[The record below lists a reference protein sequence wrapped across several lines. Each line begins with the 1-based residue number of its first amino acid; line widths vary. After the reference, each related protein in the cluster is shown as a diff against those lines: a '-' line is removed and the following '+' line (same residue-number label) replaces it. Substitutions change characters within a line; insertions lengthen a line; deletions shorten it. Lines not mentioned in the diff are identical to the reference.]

1 MDVILLEKVQNLG
14 NLGDKVSVR
23 SGYGRNYL
31 IPQGKAASATSV
43 NLAKFE
49 ARRAELEKAAAENL
63 AAAQVREQTLRA
75 LGSVTIMSKAG
86 DEGKLFGSV
95 GTVDISEALAK
106 TGVKVEKQDIRMP
119 HGPLRTLGEHEVAIH
134 LHTDI
139 NVSVKIIVT
148 PEV

>member
-23 SGYGRNYL
+23 PGYGRNYL
-31 IPQGKAASATSV
+31 IPQGKAASATPG

-49 ARRAELEKAAAENL
+49 ARRAELEKTAAENL
-63 AAAQVREQTLRA
+63 AAAQAREQALRA
-75 LGSVTIMSKAG
+75 LSSVAIMSKAG

-95 GTVDISEALAK
+95 GTADIAEALAK
-106 TGVKVEKQDIRMP
+106 AGVKVEKHEIRMP
-119 HGPLRTLGEHEVAIH
+119 NGPLRTLGEHEVAIH

-139 NVSVKIIVT
+139 NVAVKIVIT
-148 PEV
+148 PEA